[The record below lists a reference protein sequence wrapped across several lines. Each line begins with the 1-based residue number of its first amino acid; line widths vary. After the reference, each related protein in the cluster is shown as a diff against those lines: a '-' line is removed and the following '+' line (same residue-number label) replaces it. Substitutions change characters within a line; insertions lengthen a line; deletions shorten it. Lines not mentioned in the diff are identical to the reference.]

1 MSCIEQTTSK
11 YLSRPSPPYPAQ
23 ECRGKVLTGNDGKLY
38 KSVPAVTGVYRW
50 VRADAVK
57 SKKAEK
63 GSKSVKK
70 SSTRKG
76 GKKSSKGGKKAS
88 RKGSKKGSKKSRKG
102 SKKSRKGSKKS
113 RKGSKKL
120 RKY

>member
-1 MSCIEQTTSK
+1 MSCVEQTTSK

-76 GKKSSKGGKKAS
+76 GKKGSKGSKKS